1 MDFHQTQRKY
11 WRFSKSI
18 RVALQPNSFH
28 KQSYLTYIQNFHRQ
42 IIKPLVDVFSFKR

>member
-18 RVALQPNSFH
+18 RVPLQPHSFH
-28 KQSYLTYIQNFHRQ
+28 RQSYLAYIQNFHRQ
-42 IIKPLVDVFSFKR
+42 IFKPQVDVFSLKQ